1 MIAGPGVLVPP
12 PLHAGPGTG
21 AYMPAVGPYGAPLA
35 HPAPFAGLSP
45 PLGYM
50 GVPPPVAEEAG
61 EGWDEENAEA
71 EEMAEEHPPTLKSVG
86 RSKSWGQGLFNGI
99 MRLVR
104 SKSGRFEREE
114 KEKENVQG
122 DEVRQEQYESKEWHG
137 ETENVEG
144 GKKERRLRR
153 GRSIG
158 NWLGLGGDHGET
170 SFDVEGNGFEVT
182 PIRLPFRLP
191 QYSPF
196 PTPNPPNV
204 PACVRTSILHP
215 STSRFPPTTLL
226 PAPPRESARMQIPA
240 GWKKWSDPAT
250 WPAGKVPGVGMNMGV
265 NATVPCGVG
274 VLLDTNVTLYLLE
287 INGWLKVEALGPL
300 QVMAAFIL
308 NQGRVTVGT
317 AAAPYRGRLTVNL
330 TGAANELT
338 ITRPPAAPSQPRS
351 VGVRVFATVGG
362 RLELNGMYGNAPSWT
377 TLAATAAAG
386 ATSIRVK
393 GDVTAW
399 PVGGVIAIAST
410 DFDRYQAENFTIT
423 SVTAGPGNT
432 TVLGLGGAL
441 AWMHWGEAVT
451 SGAAGGGSTVDEAAE
466 VALLS
471 RAIVIQG
478 HQNPEDPLIGGHF
491 MVMQTAERQLIKG
504 VELVNMGQQGSLG
517 RYPMHFH
524 LCQDVSGSV
533 VSSCS
538 VHDSNQRC
546 YVVHGTWN
554 LRLEWNL
561 GVNTKGHCF
570 LLEDAIE
577 FGNTFVNNLG
587 FLQEPV
593 KRLLQPT
600 DAIPATQSDDV
611 PSTFWITNPNNTF
624 IGNVAAGSFDSGFWF
639 QLPGRVEGPSALFP
653 NAAGVT
659 PFLIPLGPFVGNA
672 AHSNGRAG
680 LRTYPSGYRPRLN
693 GGVSNVQEKSGINA
707 PQVNIT
713 MTSFRAYKNQFIG
726 MFIHN
731 SDGLHIRG
739 ARVADNAVVGIELNR
754 DQAVV
759 IADSVFIGESANIG
773 NPTMCDNPS
782 NTFGGCK
789 ALASAGV
796 CDLPL
801 PLAKA
806 RSNSRTVSRYAPKY
820 GILID
825 QADPPAHGWSMGV
838 PHRIVNCSFSGYY
851 PRCQPA
857 AGISPNGHSA
867 YIWPATY
874 TSSSLTFPD
883 ATSPAL
889 YLVPR
894 NRGQLGFDGGYGD
907 AGPLAGTYVWRDEDG
922 SVVGRS
928 GGFAVANNTALLP
941 AGDVCTAKPEW
952 NGYACPGT
960 CYRTVSIQ
968 GGSASFTLIPAG
980 GSSNGSSGGVAS
992 ISSNGAQF
1000 VNVLAGRAYVVTPGG
1015 GSGSGAA
1022 AAAPAAYTVSYAD
1035 GGFGCTLPVV
1045 LQFPLPRAGY
1055 TWQLAPSDDIFWQAC
1070 SGVTLPFATIAQA
1083 QWLCL
1088 DAAPVLQV
1096 SLGANS
1102 SATVVLTQVPGN
1114 FSCVN
1119 IQCGIIPP
1127 SANWSYSDT
1136 MKYPPEFLA
1145 YAPPARWK
1153 VGRAPFGYGGQ
1164 GEVTTVAHAGPGA
1177 LAWYFRASFSLK
1189 YAGCYRSLLFGYKA
1203 SDGIVV
1209 YVNGAEAFRSNMPAA
1224 SSSTPVTISTPVS
1237 GRAPWSTTIVAVS
1250 NVRLMSGRN
1259 SIMVELHATQ
1269 AYAWEVHLNMWV
1281 AAVGSSCPLTR
1292 FFDQRSSLAFTAA
1305 AAGIGAGASAGK

>member
-1 MIAGPGVLVPP
+1 MAHRRCSALLPRRSTKGRRRGDLRPASSAHLPLLCACLILLSLQQPLRADAAVTDVYKPFCDSSNYVDPP
-12 PLHAGPGTG
+12 P
-21 AYMPAVGPYGAPLA
+21 
-35 HPAPFAGLSP
+35 S
-45 PLGYM
+45 
-50 GVPPPVAEEAG
+50 
-61 EGWDEENAEA
+61 
-71 EEMAEEHPPTLKSVG
+71 
-86 RSKSWGQGLFNGI
+86 
-99 MRLVR
+99 
-104 SKSGRFEREE
+104 
-114 KEKENVQG
+114 
-122 DEVRQEQYESKEWHG
+122 
-137 ETENVEG
+137 
-144 GKKERRLRR
+144 
-153 GRSIG
+153 
-158 NWLGLGGDHGET
+158 
-170 SFDVEGNGFEVT
+170 
-182 PIRLPFRLP
+182 
-191 QYSPF
+191 
-196 PTPNPPNV
+196 
-204 PACVRTSILHP
+204 
-215 STSRFPPTTLL
+215 
-226 PAPPRESARMQIPA
+226 

-250 WPAGKVPGVGMNMGV
+250 WPAGTVPGVGMSMGV

-317 AAAPYRGRLTVNL
+317 AAAPYAGKLTVNL

-423 SVTAGPGNT
+423 SVAAGPGNT

-451 SGAAGGGSTVDEAAE
+451 SGVAGATVDEAAE

-491 MVMQTAERQLIKG
+491 MVMQTAEQQLIKG

-554 LRLEWNL
+554 LWLEWNL

-693 GGVSNVQEKSGINA
+693 GGVSNVQDKSGINA

-731 SDGLHIRG
+731 SDGVHIRG

-759 IADSVFIGESANIG
+759 IADSVFIGESANVG

-825 QADPPAHGWSMGV
+825 QADPPAHGWSIGV

-874 TSSSLTFPD
+874 TSSALTFPD
-883 ATSPAL
+883 AASPAL

-922 SVVGRS
+922 SVVGGS

-941 AGDVCTAKPEW
+941 AGNVCTAKPEW

-968 GGSASFTLIPAG
+968 GGSASFTLVPAG
-980 GSSNGSSGGVAS
+980 GSSSNSSSGGGS

-1015 GSGSGAA
+1015 SGSGAG

-1127 SANWSYSDT
+1127 SANWSYSDA

-1164 GEVTTVAHAGPGA
+1164 GEVTTVAHAGPVGAPGA

-1224 SSSTPVTISTPVS
+1224 SPLAPVTVSTPAVIDASP
-1237 GRAPWSTTIVAVS
+1237 RAPWSTTIVSVS
-1250 NVRLMSGRN
+1250 DVRLMSGRN